1 MTKGLGPIQKVN
13 TGPYFLDN
21 SINSTLECLLVPR
34 NTLQWMRK
42 FEKNFIVK
50 KIYEKSYKTYIKYFQ
65 QKAEVLVLKEGLE
78 LWDKI
83 LPNNRQSVL
92 KLYSELLRV
101 YQKLLNRK
109 YLLKNPT
116 FSTLIES
123 IFMKY
128 KKFIFVA

>member
-1 MTKGLGPIQKVN
+1 
-13 TGPYFLDN
+13 
-21 SINSTLECLLVPR
+21 
-34 NTLQWMRK
+34 
-42 FEKNFIVK
+42 
-50 KIYEKSYKTYIKYFQ
+50 
-65 QKAEVLVLKEGLE
+65 LVLKEGLE